1 MISVPLT
8 PDLIR
13 GIAELEPTNRGL
25 VLHRLPAW
33 VRRQLPDPQL
43 MSMEVQPSGARVA
56 FRTTAT
62 RVELEFRTSRVAYIG
77 ADRPRG
83 RVDAFIDG
91 VLVTSDEIT
100 GGDAVEVDLVAGT
113 TVPVQGDPHTTV
125 LAGLAPADKLVELWL
140 PNNEAVTLVALQT
153 DAPVSP
159 DERPRRRWVH
169 HGSSISQG
177 SAATNPSLIWPALA
191 ARAADLELRN
201 LGFGGSAMADQCVAR
216 VIRDT
221 PADVISIKLGINIV
235 NADAMRMRALVP
247 AVHGFLDTV
256 RDGHPETPLFLVTPI
271 YCPIHEDTPG
281 PGAFD
286 TSTIGSPQVRFIATG
301 DPAEVASGRL
311 TLRSIRDALTRIAVT
326 RNDPNLYL
334 IDGLSLFGPA
344 DEAERP
350 LADALH
356 PDTASHELIGTRFA
370 DQALA
375 SLG

>member
-1 MISVPLT
+1 MITVPLT
-8 PDLIR
+8 PDLVR
-13 GIAELEPTNRGL
+13 GVAELEPTDRGL

-43 MSMEVQPSGARVA
+43 MSMETQPSGARVA

-62 RVELEFRTSRVAYIG
+62 RVELEFRTSRVAYVG

-83 RVDAFIDG
+83 RVDAFVDG
-91 VLVTSDEIT
+91 TLVTTDEIT
-100 GGDAVEVDLVAGT
+100 GGDAIEVDLVAGT

-125 LAGLAPADKLVELWL
+125 LSGLDSKDKLVELWL
-140 PNNEAVTLVALQT
+140 PHNEAVTLVALRA

-177 SAATNPSLIWPALA
+177 SAATSPSRIWPALA
-191 ARAADLELRN
+191 ARATDLELRN

-235 NADAMRMRALVP
+235 NADAMRLRAFIP
-247 AVHGFLDTV
+247 AMHGFLDTV
-256 RDGHPETPLFLVTPI
+256 RDGHPATPLFLVTPI

-301 DPAEVASGRL
+301 DPAEVTSGRL
-311 TLRSIRDALTRIAVT
+311 TLRSIRDALTRIAAT
-326 RNDPNLYL
+326 RDDRNLHL
-334 IDGLSLFGPA
+334 IDGLSLFGPT
-344 DEAERP
+344 DEAAHP

-370 DQALA
+370 EQALTR
-375 SLG
+375 LD

>member
-1 MISVPLT
+1 MITVPLT
-8 PDLIR
+8 PDLVR
-13 GIAELEPTNRGL
+13 GVAELEPTDRGL

-43 MSMEVQPSGARVA
+43 MSMETQPSGARVA

-62 RVELEFRTSRVAYIG
+62 RVELEFRTSRVAYVG

-83 RVDAFIDG
+83 RVDAFVDG
-91 VLVTSDEIT
+91 TLVTTDEIT
-100 GGDAVEVDLVAGT
+100 GGDAVEVNLLAGST
-113 TVPVQGDPHTTV
+113 RPVQGDPHTTV
-125 LAGLAPADKLVELWL
+125 LAGLSPTDKLVELWL
-140 PNNEAVTLVALQT
+140 PHNEAVTLVALRA
-153 DAPVSP
+153 DAPAVP
-159 DERPRRRWVH
+159 DDRPRRRWVH

-177 SAATNPSLIWPALA
+177 SAATSPSRIWPALA

-235 NADAMRMRALVP
+235 NADAMRLRAFLP
-247 AVHGFLDTV
+247 AIHGFLDTV

-301 DPAEVASGRL
+301 DPAEVAAGRL
-311 TLRSIRDALTRIAVT
+311 TLRSIRDALTRIAAT
-326 RNDPNLYL
+326 RDDRNLHL
-334 IDGLSLFGPA
+334 IDGLSLFGPT
-344 DEAERP
+344 DEAAHP

-370 DQALA
+370 EQALTR
-375 SLG
+375 LD